1 MNNWYPVR
9 LDWGGLP
16 WNRPVMRAWSWL
28 VPCATPASAPP
39 RKATR
44 TPRSAACARTAH
56 WKRRSALFIWLTS
69 RRWCAGRANTTT
81 ETRAGCA
88 NVTEGTSPSV
98 PRPRVPSPLTV
109 LALLFALPGV
119 AFLLAAGSALRRRR
133 PVRVVTRLAFSL
145 MLLAVGAVFGLL
157 ALGMQGYRAL
167 THEALAAVVELE
179 PLPGPYFRAR
189 FRFTD

>member
-1 MNNWYPVR
+1 
-9 LDWGGLP
+9 
-16 WNRPVMRAWSWL
+16 
-28 VPCATPASAPP
+28 
-39 RKATR
+39 
-44 TPRSAACARTAH
+44 
-56 WKRRSALFIWLTS
+56 SALFIWSTS

-189 FRFTD
+189 FRFTDGRVADYRLAGDELYVDAHILKWKPVANVLGLHTAYQL